1 MLNDVAPD
9 DYLAAALMSS
19 ASTFSSYCGLS
30 PDPWQHELLTSKAK
44 RMLINCSRQSGKS
57 TTLATLALHTALYKD
72 ESMVLMLSPS
82 LRQSGE
88 IFRKCLHVYRSLER
102 PVPADSE
109 TALTL
114 SLENGSRIV
123 SLPGAEQN
131 IRGYSAVGV
140 LIVDEAS
147 YVPDELYF
155 SVRPMLAVS
164 GGRLLAAGT
173 PWACRG
179 WWYDAWVG
187 GEDWKHFEVPATECP
202 RISAEF
208 LEEERR
214 TLGPLR
220 FASQYMCKFVD
231 AAGAAFRTD
240 EVERAF
246 SGSFESWNLSGKPR
260 Y

>member
-123 SLPGAEQN
+123 IACQERSKTFAATLRSVCSLWMKQAMCLMSSTSACGRCWLSLVVDCSLLGHHGRVVAGGMTPG
-131 IRGYSAVGV
+131 
-140 LIVDEAS
+140 
-147 YVPDELYF
+147 
-155 SVRPMLAVS
+155 
-164 GGRLLAAGT
+164 
-173 PWACRG
+173 
-179 WWYDAWVG
+179 
-187 GEDWKHFEVPATECP
+187 
-202 RISAEF
+202 
-208 LEEERR
+208 
-214 TLGPLR
+214 
-220 FASQYMCKFVD
+220 
-231 AAGAAFRTD
+231 
-240 EVERAF
+240 
-246 SGSFESWNLSGKPR
+246 
-260 Y
+260 